1 MNVFNIG
8 AGAGTETDSDSDSV
22 QSRQKLIARALKF
35 LRYLIATII
44 MMMIFYEQAAFS
56 REQWQIDR
64 PEPPP
69 QIPAQYT
76 NGYGSANSHTQLGMP
91 GTLRPDTHHP
101 PGSPA
106 FMNQILGSRIPVG
119 TVLTGVI
126 DADLSSKKSKPGD
139 IFAVQLP
146 EGFVN
151 SGIVVVPP
159 GSKIVGTIVNAA
171 SAGQMRGGMPGQ
183 LTVGLQSLVFP
194 DGRTTTFHGYIDQN
208 PAHELED
215 EPKSRFSG
223 FNMGDYGKQVKGMLG
238 SFAGGIGWVHNK
250 RMRGKEFEVEAGRTV
265 AVRVNR
271 TIDLT
276 AMTPALGSGAIPG
289 IANAPQFN
297 MAPAQPAVPGLVNQP
312 NLYQA
317 QAPVQ
322 GQPQIPGLMQNAS
335 DPRLNASKFTKPT
348 YYNSGAHALNQNA
361 FQGSN
366 PNQNPNAVFHQP
378 ITGGD
383 PLKSLPDPF

>member
-1 MNVFNIG
+1 MNVNE
-8 AGAGTETDSDSDSV
+8 TESV
-22 QSRQKLIARALKF
+22 RHKVIASALKF

-44 MMMIFYEQAAFS
+44 IMMIFYEQAAFS

-64 PEPPP
+64 PDPPP

-76 NGYGSANSHTQLGMP
+76 GNYGSANSHTQLGMP

-151 SGIVVVPP
+151 NGIVVVPP
-159 GSKIVGTIVNAA
+159 GSRIVGTIVNAA
-171 SAGQMRGGMPGQ
+171 SAGQMRSGMPGQ

-215 EPKSRFSG
+215 EPKSRYSG

-250 RMRGKEFEVEAGRTV
+250 RMRGKEFEVEAGRNV

-276 AMTPALGSGAIPG
+276 TMTPALGSGISQGVPG

-297 MAPAQPAVPGLVNQP
+297 MAPAQPAVPGLVNHQP
-312 NLYQA
+312 VSY

-322 GQPQIPGLMQNAS
+322 SQAQVPGLMQNSS
-335 DPRLNASKFTKPT
+335 DPRLNASKYTKPT
-348 YYNSGAHALNQNA
+348 YYNSGEHALNQN
-361 FQGSN
+361 GSPN
-366 PNQNPNAVFHQP
+366 PNSVFHQP
-378 ITGGD
+378 ISSMQQNQAGGD